1 MKISIKSVNVDAITM
16 KGSLNIGKTLIIKRY
31 SLQKEAKQNS
41 PNNNESQS
49 QNPSSAT
56 KKPTPTPV
64 SVQQDIDKHKKQ
76 SEEMAAELMAN
87 ACLLYYMAIML
98 AYTP

>member
-1 MKISIKSVNVDAITM
+1 MKISIKSVNVDAIMM

-41 PNNNESQS
+41 QNPGESQT
-49 QNPSSAT
+49 QGPSSAS
-56 KKPTPTPV
+56 KTPKTTPV
-64 SVQQDIDKHKKQ
+64 QADNDNIKKQ
-76 SEEMAAELMAN
+76 SEEMAAELLAN

-98 AYTP
+98 VSNP